1 MKKPIT
7 IAQMPTNIIIAEIL
21 TYEKDEKDLT
31 FEEIVNRGNELDN
44 MPREQLNGLYIEML
58 LLE

>member
-1 MKKPIT
+1 MKKSIT
-7 IAQMPTNIIIAEIL
+7 IAQMPAKIIIAEIL

-44 MPREQLNGLYIEML
+44 MPREQLNGLYVEML

>member
-7 IAQMPTNIIIAEIL
+7 IAEMTSKIIIAEIL
-21 TYEKDEKDLT
+21 TYEKNEKDLT

>member
-1 MKKPIT
+1 MTSK
-7 IAQMPTNIIIAEIL
+7 IIIAEIL
-21 TYEKDEKDLT
+21 TYEKNEKDLT